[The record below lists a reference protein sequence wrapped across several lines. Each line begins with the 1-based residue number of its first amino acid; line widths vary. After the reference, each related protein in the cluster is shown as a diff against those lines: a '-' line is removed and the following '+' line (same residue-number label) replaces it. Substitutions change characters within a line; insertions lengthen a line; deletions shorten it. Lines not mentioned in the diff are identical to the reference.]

1 MKKLLFI
8 FLFLFA
14 LQGIAQPVLT
24 RYFVQF
30 TDKNN
35 TPYSVNNPSQFL
47 SQRAID
53 RRTNQGILVD
63 NTDLPVDPAYVNGV
77 TATGANVIHR
87 IKWFNGVVIQTTDP
101 QVLAAVNA
109 LPYVVQTT
117 PVGRLKKSAKFEFE
131 LPLKSDVVFPFPSE
145 WNMKNSG
152 FNYGLSSNQIMML
165 NGHVL
170 HNSGYTGSGM
180 LIAVIDAGFQNVDWL
195 AAFDSLWQK
204 NLIVAAEDFVNPGGN
219 VFTEHSHGEM
229 VLSIIGGNLDGQLV
243 GTAPDASFLLL
254 RSEDANSELI
264 IEEYNWAAAAQ
275 YADSAGA
282 DVLNTSLGYTVFDD
296 STMNHDYPSLNGDTN
311 PITIAADMAASK
323 GMLVVNSAGN
333 EGNNT
338 QWGGFISSA
347 ADGDSVLAVGAVD
360 SAGNYV
366 SFSGKGPTSDGRIK
380 PNVVAQ
386 GSQTAVVEPSG
397 GSVVQGS
404 GTSFSGP
411 VIAGLAAC
419 LWQANP
425 SKTNMEI
432 FSAIQGSASVFSS
445 PDNFIGYGIPD
456 FAMANALLSG
466 IVENLEIEKVNI
478 YPNPFLDYFLFEFY
492 SPTEQ
497 SITINMFDASGR
509 QVLSKV
515 SRVLPYTLN
524 QIKLY
529 DNISFSTGLYILQIQ
544 TKDNVLYSKV
554 VKR

>member
-1 MKKLLFI
+1 MRKLFFILLFSFTI
-8 FLFLFA
+8 
-14 LQGIAQPVLT
+14 QGFAQPVLN
-24 RYFVQF
+24 RYFVQY

-35 TPYSVNNPSQFL
+35 TPFSISNPLQFL

-53 RRTNQGILVD
+53 RRTNQGITVD
-63 NTDLPVDPAYVNGV
+63 SNDLPVDPAYVAGV
-77 TATGANVIHR
+77 AATGANVIHR

-101 QVLAAVNA
+101 QVLSAINA
-109 LPYVVQTT
+109 LPYVVQTA
-117 PVGRLKKSAKFEFE
+117 PVGRLKLVPKSE
-131 LPLKSDVVFPFPSE
+131 LPLKSDVIFPYAQGSDL
-145 WNMKNSG
+145 KIAG
-152 FNYGLSSNQIMML
+152 FNYGLASNQIMML

-170 HNSGYTGSGM
+170 HSLGYTGSGM
-180 LIAVIDAGFQNVDWL
+180 LIAVIDAGFQNVDWIT
-195 AAFDSLWQK
+195 AFDSLWQN
-204 NLIVAAEDFVNPGGN
+204 NLIVASEDFVNPGGN

-243 GTAPDASFLLL
+243 GTAPHASFLLL

-275 YADSAGA
+275 FADSAGA

-296 STMNHDYPSLNGDTN
+296 STMNHDYASLNGDSN
-311 PITIAADMAASK
+311 PITIAADIAASK

-333 EGNNT
+333 EGNNFN
-338 QWGGFISSA
+338 WGGYISSA

-360 SAGNYV
+360 SAGMYV

-386 GSQTAVVEPSG
+386 GAQTAIVEPWG
-397 GSVVQGS
+397 GSVVQGN

-432 FSAIQGSASVFSS
+432 FNAIQESASQANS
-445 PDNFIGYGIPD
+445 PDNFIGYGIPN
-456 FAMANALLSG
+456 FAIANALLSG
-466 IVENLEIEKVNI
+466 IVENFEIEKANI
-478 YPNPFLDYFLFEFY
+478 YPNPFTDDFLFDFY

-497 SITINMFDASGR
+497 TITIKIFDASGR

-515 SRVLPYTLN
+515 SRVVPYTLN
-524 QIKLY
+524 QIKLHE
-529 DNISFSTGLYILQIQ
+529 NIFFSTGLYILQIQ
-544 TKDNVLYSKV
+544 TKDNVFYNKV

>member
-8 FLFLFA
+8 FLFLFT

-47 SQRAID
+47 SQKAID

-77 TATGANVIHR
+77 IATGATVLHR

-109 LPYVVQTT
+109 LPYVVQTS
-117 PVGRLKKSAKFEFE
+117 PVGRFKKKPLFQFEY
-131 LPLKSDVVFPFPSE
+131 PLKSDIVFPFSTE
-145 WNMKNSG
+145 WNLKNSG
-152 FNYGLSSNQIMML
+152 FNYGLASNQIMML

-170 HNSGYTGSGM
+170 HNNGYTGAGM

-195 AAFDSLWQK
+195 TAFDSLWQK

-296 STMNHDYPSLNGDTN
+296 STMNHTYASLNGDSN
-311 PITIAADMAASK
+311 PITIAADMAAAK

-338 QWGGFISSA
+338 VWGGFISSA

-386 GSQTAVVEPSG
+386 GSQTAVVEQWG
-397 GSVVQGS
+397 GTVIQGS

-425 SKTNMEI
+425 AKTNMEI
-432 FSAIQGSASVFSS
+432 FNAIQASASQFSS
-445 PDNFIGYGIPD
+445 PDNFLGYGIPD

-466 IVENLEIEKVNI
+466 IVENLGAEQANI
-478 YPNPFLDYFLFEFY
+478 YPNPFTDYFLFEFY

-497 SITINMFDASGR
+497 SIIVNMFDASGR

-515 SRVLPYTLN
+515 SKVLPYTLN

-529 DNISFSTGLYILQIQ
+529 ENISFSTGLYILQIQ
-544 TKDNVLYSKV
+544 TKDNVFYNKV
-554 VKR
+554 IKR